1 MRKLFILFAS
11 CILIISCDD
20 NSRGNYDLLITNAN
34 IVDITNNQVIQNQM
48 IGIKDDTIAYTG
60 PMSGR
65 DNYDSSETL
74 DAQGQYVIP
83 GLWDMHVHFR
93 GGDGLADENKDFLS
107 LFLSYGITTVRD
119 AGGDITPQLMKW
131 RKEIANGNLEGPR
144 IFTSGPKLD
153 GANPAWEGSISVT
166 SDQEVQKAL
175 DSLESIGADY
185 VKIYDGSITPEFF
198 YKIIQE
204 AEKRGMKTTGH
215 MPMDANFMTAV
226 DYGLDGSEHMYYVI
240 KACSPK
246 ADSLAEANPGYAMMN
261 DLVDTYDENLANM
274 VFTKLKVQNSSITPT
289 LHIGQTLSMLADV
302 DHAEDSTLEHI
313 GRGIQKT
320 YQRRIDNAKRAK
332 ESGNDMRDKVQ
343 ELSKKMIVPMFNS
356 GVNIVAGSDCGAYN
370 SFVYPG
376 ESLHSELAAL
386 VDAGLTP
393 SQALQTSVINGPKF
407 FGLETYYG
415 SIEKGK
421 IGDMLILKENPL
433 ENIKHTTGIV
443 YVIKNGEMMEPRKL
457 VR

>member
-1 MRKLFILFAS
+1 MRKLLIIF
-11 CILIISCDD
+11 CICLVAISCDK
-20 NSRGNYDLLITNAN
+20 NSRGDYDLLITNAN
-34 IVDITNNQVIQNQM
+34 IVDIKNNQVIRNQM
-48 IGIKDDTIAYTG
+48 IGIKNDTIVYTG

-74 DAQGQYVIP
+74 DAQSQYLIP

-93 GGDGLADENKDFLS
+93 GGDELADENKDFLS

-119 AGGDITPQLMKW
+119 AGGDITPQLMEW
-131 RKEIANGNLEGPR
+131 RKEIAKGELEGPR

-153 GANPAWEGSISVT
+153 GAKPAWEGSISVT
-166 SDQEVQKAL
+166 NDEEIKKAL
-175 DSLESIGADY
+175 DSLESIDVDY
-185 VKIYDGSITPEFF
+185 VKIYDGSMTPENF

-204 AEKRGMKTTGH
+204 AQKRGMKTTGH

-246 ADSLAEANPGYAMMN
+246 ADSLTEVKPGYAMMN

-274 VFTKLKVQNSSITPT
+274 VFSRLKVQKTSITPT
-289 LHIGQTLSMLADV
+289 LHIGKTLSGLADV

-313 GRGIQKT
+313 GNGIQKT

-332 ESGNDMRDKVQ
+332 ASGDNMRDKVQ
-343 ELSKKMIVPMFNS
+343 ELSKKMIVPMFNA
-356 GVNIVAGSDCGAYN
+356 GVNLVAGSDCGAYN

-376 ESLHSELAAL
+376 ESLHSELADL

-393 SQALQTSVINGPKF
+393 AQALQTSVINGPKF
-407 FGLETYYG
+407 FGLEPFYG

-421 IGDMLILKENPL
+421 IGDILILKRNPL
-433 ENIKHTTGIV
+433 EDIKNTTGIV
-443 YVIKNGEMMEPRKL
+443 YIIKNGELLQPRNL

>member
-1 MRKLFILFAS
+1 
-11 CILIISCDD
+11 
-20 NSRGNYDLLITNAN
+20 
-34 IVDITNNQVIQNQM
+34 
-48 IGIKDDTIAYTG
+48 
-60 PMSGR
+60 
-65 DNYDSSETL
+65 
-74 DAQGQYVIP
+74 
-83 GLWDMHVHFR
+83 
-93 GGDGLADENKDFLS
+93 
-107 LFLSYGITTVRD
+107 
-119 AGGDITPQLMKW
+119 
-131 RKEIANGNLEGPR
+131 
-144 IFTSGPKLD
+144 
-153 GANPAWEGSISVT
+153 
-166 SDQEVQKAL
+166 
-175 DSLESIGADY
+175 
-185 VKIYDGSITPEFF
+185 
-198 YKIIQE
+198 
-204 AEKRGMKTTGH
+204 

-226 DYGLDGSEHMYYVI
+226 DYGLDGSEHMYYII

-274 VFTKLKVQNSSITPT
+274 VFSKLKVQNTSITPT
-289 LHIGQTLSMLADV
+289 LHIGQTLSGLADV

-393 SQALQTSVINGPKF
+393 AQALQTSVINGPKF
-407 FGLETYYG
+407 FGLEPYYG

-433 ENIKHTTGIV
+433 ENIKNTTGIV